1 MEKEDKKTEKIRKT
15 FKGRVGADQGSLLS
29 LSRVLVHLWNMALN
43 QSHDWLAQN
52 KNVAEGEKKISI
64 TPITFNFWLTRVKE
78 TVFTLEDG
86 SQAALK
92 DVSVDLS
99 RQVLKQLAGAWQS
112 YFELRKKG
120 DTEARPPAPK
130 KEQWFQTMAWSSF
143 KVSGD
148 TIIVP
153 GYQKNRIVLKLGKYL
168 TTEIEGKEVCYITL
182 YRNRF
187 SGEFNVSVVVAT
199 PAPQQIEN
207 PKVIRAI
214 DLGAGDIAVSDSSG
228 QEYLIP
234 ARRPDKHWMPLI
246 AQVEQ
251 RADRCVKGSRAYNRR
266 MNARRTMHEKSGN
279 QKNSYQRKLARALF
293 SGGVEAIVIG
303 KSKTRLGLAQ
313 SESGTSDQHYG
324 AQNTGYLFRQLLY
337 IKEKAKEWGIPV
349 IEVPDPQRKGELDD
363 AQNKF
368 FASRELLA
376 LGCKRFGL
384 DVPNSYIK
392 KQFIFNQG
400 KGGRKEKKVA

>member
-1 MEKEDKKTEKIRKT
+1 MEKLAKTL
-15 FKGRVGADQGSLLS
+15 KGRVSLEDEEVLF
-29 LSRVLVHLWNMALN
+29 LGRVLTHLWNLA
-43 QSHDWLAQN
+43 LAQVQVWLEHN
-52 KNVAEGEKKISI
+52 KTVGDGHKKVSI
-64 TPITFNFWLTRVKE
+64 TPITLNFWLTTVKN

-86 SQAALK
+86 STVTLK

-99 RQVLKQLAGAWQS
+99 RQVLKMLAGGWQS

-130 KEQWFQTMAWSSF
+130 KEDWFQTMAWSSF
-143 KVSGD
+143 TVLEN
-148 TIIVP
+148 TILVP
-153 GYQKNRIVLKLGKYL
+153 GYQKKRIRLGLGEYL
-168 TTEIEGKEVCYITL
+168 ASQIKGKEVAYLTL

-187 SGEFNVSVVVAT
+187 SGEFNLSVVVKT

-228 QEYLIP
+228 QEYLVP

-251 RADRCVKGSRAYNRR
+251 RAKRCVKGSRAYKRR
-266 MNARRTMHEKSGN
+266 MFARRTMHEKSGD

-293 SGGVEAIVIG
+293 SGEVEAIIIG

-313 SESGTSDQHYG
+313 SEGGTPDQHYG

-337 IKEKAKEWGIPV
+337 IKEKAKERGVPV
-349 IEVPDPQRKGELDD
+349 IELPDPQRKGELDD

-368 FASRELLA
+368 FASRALLA
-376 LGCKRFGL
+376 LGCKKFGI
-384 DVPNSYIK
+384 DMPESFVQND
-392 KQFIFNQG
+392 FVFNQG
-400 KGGRKEKKVA
+400 KGGKKEKKVA

>member
-1 MEKEDKKTEKIRKT
+1 MEEEKLSKT
-15 FKGRVGADQGSLLS
+15 FKGRVSLEEKE
-29 LSRVLVHLWNMALN
+29 VLFLGKVLTHLWNLA
-43 QSHDWLAQN
+43 LAQVQVWLEQN
-52 KNVAEGEKKISI
+52 KAVEDGQKKVSI
-64 TPITFNFWLTRVKE
+64 TPITLNFWLTTVKD
-78 TVFTLEDG
+78 TVFTMEDG
-86 SQAALK
+86 STVVLK

-99 RQVLKQLAGAWQS
+99 RQVLKMLAGSWQS

-130 KEQWFQTMAWSSF
+130 KEEWFQTMAWSSF
-143 KVSGD
+143 KVLGD
-148 TIIVP
+148 TILVP
-153 GYQKNRIVLKLGKYL
+153 GYQRQRIKIKLGEYL
-168 TTEIEGKEVCYITL
+168 TREIEGKEVAYLTL

-187 SGEFNVSVVVAT
+187 NGEFNLSVVVKT

-246 AQVEQ
+246 AQVEG
-251 RADRCVKGSRAYNRR
+251 RAERCIKGSHAYKRR

-337 IKEKAKEWGIPV
+337 IKEKAKERGIPV
-349 IEVPDPQRKGELDD
+349 IEFPDPHRKGELDD
-363 AQNKF
+363 AQSKF
-368 FASRELLA
+368 FASRALLA
-376 LGCKRFGL
+376 LGCKNFGL